1 MARKPKILPAK
12 AVRSVTPEKDIKS
25 LLKGAKLA
33 ASQAGEINGSFREK
47 IAYAADHEEALRVR
61 GRAFYVVSAP
71 VYAAMRV
78 AWLKL
83 SAAAQALKREDAEAI
98 GKIAN
103 YADRMVRKDLDRFT
117 ANQPGPGDQ
126 TTWGSPLKP
135 GA

>member
-1 MARKPKILPAK
+1 M
-12 AVRSVTPEKDIKS
+12 TYENS
-25 LLKGAKLA
+25 LWLALGWICGAGVCGIFWTLDTWIA
-33 ASQAGEINGSFREK
+33 NVK

-83 SAAAQALKREDAEAI
+83 SAAAQALKREDAEGVRA
-98 GKIAN
+98 IAN
-103 YADRMVRKDLDRFT
+103 YADRMVRKDRDRFT
-117 ANQPGPGDQ
+117 SNQPGPGDQ